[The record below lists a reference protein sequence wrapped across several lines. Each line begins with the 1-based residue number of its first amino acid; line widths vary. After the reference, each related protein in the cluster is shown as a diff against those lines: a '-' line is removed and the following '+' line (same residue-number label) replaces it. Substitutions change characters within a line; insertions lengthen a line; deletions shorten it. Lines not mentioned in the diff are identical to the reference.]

1 MARILHT
8 ADAHLDPDHPERV
21 DALESVLTLAVKE
34 GVDVLTI
41 GGDLFDSERAAEDL
55 RSDLRTLFSGL
66 DFPVLTI
73 PGNHDAAAFRDDLF
87 FGEDFDAA
95 VTEPFGHHAVGSP
108 DASRDETRIT
118 TLPYRAG
125 DPDEALLA
133 LADRESHDGPEVLVL
148 HCSLEAPVDS
158 TAGDEGD
165 VRYFPVD
172 RHQLAE
178 LDFDYCMAGH
188 FHSAHELALPGGG
201 RFVYPGSPASV
212 TRAEQGRRGA
222 VLVDTEVGSV
232 DRHRLDTFHYDR
244 LDLTV
249 TPGEEAAVLE
259 TIDSRATAWAER
271 RVDTEVTVDG
281 FVGVAEGEF
290 HDDLQAAS
298 GAFPLDDQ
306 TRTVGWLESHGL
318 YDAIEDELAD
328 RDLPADAVEG
338 EGYDSDAFEEDVL
351 RTLLAAFSAVEA
363 EGRLS

>member
-1 MARILHT
+1 MVRILHT
-8 ADAHLDPDHPERV
+8 ADVHLDPDHPERV
-21 DALESVLTLAVKE
+21 DALESVLELATEE

-55 RSDLRTLFSGL
+55 RSDFRTLFSDL
-66 DFPVLTI
+66 PFSVLAI

-87 FGEDFDAA
+87 FGEDFEAA
-95 VTEPFGHHAVGSP
+95 VTEPFGHHEF
-108 DASRDETRIT
+108 DETRVT
-118 TLPYRAG
+118 TVPYRAG
-125 DPDEALLA
+125 DPDEVLLA
-133 LADRESHDGPEVLVL
+133 LADRDPHDGPEVLVL

-178 LDFDYCMAGH
+178 LDFDYCLAGH
-188 FHSAHELALPGGG
+188 FHSAHELALPRGG

-222 VLVDTEVGSV
+222 VLVDTGEASV
-232 DRHRLDTFHYDR
+232 DRRRLDTFHYDR

-259 TIDSRATAWAER
+259 TIDSRTTAWADR
-271 RVDTEVTVDG
+271 HVDAAVTVDG
-281 FVGVAEGEF
+281 FVAMPEAEF

-298 GAFPLDDQ
+298 GGFPLDDR

-328 RDLPADAVEG
+328 RDLPTDAVEG
-338 EGYDSDAFEEDVL
+338 DSEDYAPDAFEGDV
-351 RTLLAAFSAVEA
+351 RRALLAAFSALEA